1 MLLYKNS
8 YINIQSFTIAFSTQI
23 INPWNIQETILIK
36 DTQIRH
42 TFQMLNFLSH
52 INVGK
57 KSKMK

>member
-42 TFQMLNFLSH
+42 TFKMLHFYH
-52 INVGK
+52 ISMLAK
-57 KSKMK
+57 ELK